1 MKVYISGAI
10 SNQANPRP
18 AFDIAAQALRAAG
31 HEVINPYDLD
41 HSTHGRAW
49 ADFMRVDIKALMDCD
64 AVAMLPGWRGSRG
77 ASIEC
82 ALAQD
87 LGMMLAPMSLFL
99 TMKAAA

>member
-18 AFDIAAQALRAAG
+18 AFDNAAQALRAAG

-64 AVAMLPGWRGSRG
+64 AVAMLPGWRGSKG

-82 ALAQD
+82 SLAQD
-87 LGMMLAPMSLFL
+87 LGMVLKPLADFL

>member
-10 SNQANPRP
+10 SGQTNPKP
-18 AFDIAAQALRAAG
+18 AFDSAAHALRAIG
-31 HEVINPYDLD
+31 HEVVNPFDLD
-41 HSTHGRAW
+41 HSGHACDW

-64 AVAMLPGWRGSRG
+64 AVAMLPGWRNSRG

-87 LGMMLAPMSLFL
+87 LGMMLAPLSLFL
-99 TMKAAA
+99 TMAVAA